1 MGEKRQL
8 DRDENTYYTR
18 RSMFLLSNCF
28 GINHAAV
35 TTPIQFQTSLLGSEL
50 GNIDNMLLYLCTMFT
65 ALFLGSLLND
75 KLGARVGLTWTMAGY
90 AIYVL
95 LFATVLLLPVGE
107 DGFAG
112 PAGKFCGVLGS
123 VIGGFAA
130 GPLWTFQGVV
140 VGKIVE
146 DVAEQESLETDEQ
159 KQALSGSLWGTFG
172 LWFLGWEAV
181 IRAGVSLLNKAGASQ
196 AVTFYVLA
204 AMAFGATALWHLCT
218 PSCADTRQPA
228 GTLCGKAAKAISMWS
243 DPKILL
249 LQFTNVTFGF
259 GAAWNASYCN
269 KTFISDNPV
278 FGSAFLGLLSAV
290 ISLIGGVSARGFSFV
305 TPHIGKGPVI
315 FIGAAAFFLIGLFSL
330 VFPDAEALGFG
341 AIVFPILMGLGR
353 GVYESTNKGVFN
365 DFYPRPETRAGVFA
379 NVMVFGTLSS
389 AIVFA
394 LGFLNKSESVAANPV
409 IYLLMI
415 FSATTGPSLLLAWA
429 ISKKQQK
436 AEGMLS

>member
-1 MGEKRQL
+1 MAPL
-8 DRDENTYYTR
+8 
-18 RSMFLLSNCF
+18 
-28 GINHAAV
+28 HA
-35 TTPIQFQTSLLGSEL
+35 EL
-50 GNIDNMLLYLCTMFT
+50 C
-65 ALFLGSLLND
+65 
-75 KLGARVGLTWTMAGY
+75 RH
-90 AIYVL
+90 
-95 LFATVLLLPVGE
+95 
-107 DGFAG
+107 
-112 PAGKFCGVLGS
+112 
-123 VIGGFAA
+123 
-130 GPLWTFQGVV
+130 
-140 VGKIVE
+140 
-146 DVAEQESLETDEQ
+146 
-159 KQALSGSLWGTFG
+159 
-172 LWFLGWEAV
+172 
-181 IRAGVSLLNKAGASQ
+181 
-196 AVTFYVLA
+196 
-204 AMAFGATALWHLCT
+204 ATACRHAL
-218 PSCADTRQPA
+218 
-228 GTLCGKAAKAISMWS
+228 WS

-249 LQFTNVTFGF
+249 LQFTNITFGF

-290 ISLIGGVSARGFSFV
+290 ISLIGGVSARGFGYV
-305 TPHIGKGPVI
+305 TPHTGKGPVI
-315 FIGAAAFFLIGLFSL
+315 FIGAASFFLIGLFSL

-365 DFYPRPETRAGVFA
+365 DFYPGPETRAGVFA

-394 LGFLNKSESVAANPV
+394 LGFLNKSESVASNPV